1 MPREGPKI
9 KLKNMAHFLRPKNW
23 MSENHVYHAIHHTH
37 TTFSPRFVAGNREK
51 PLQNTI
57 KATAK

>member
-51 PLQNTI
+51 PLQNT
-57 KATAK
+57 AN